1 MAASILFENIIHQ
14 VKSSNLNFRIEM
26 APFSANIVIKKS
38 LIKDSLGFYLQPELP
53 FKEQNHAEIADELL
67 TARVK
72 HEKIKTEYQALEV
85 SYNCVIN
92 GLKDVLTENKSYQ
105 KIITNLQKTCE
116 NNIEAKKDNHVEPI
130 AELQVEKEQSKKKI
144 LNGIK
149 SCDNI
154 VVESDT
160 IGSTFL

>member
-14 VKSSNLNFRIEM
+14 VKSSNLNFWIEM

-85 SYNCVIN
+85 SCY
-92 GLKDVLTENKSYQ
+92 K
-105 KIITNLQKTCE
+105 
-116 NNIEAKKDNHVEPI
+116 
-130 AELQVEKEQSKKKI
+130 
-144 LNGIK
+144 
-149 SCDNI
+149 
-154 VVESDT
+154 
-160 IGSTFL
+160 

>member
-1 MAASILFENIIHQ
+1 MKRLKQNI
-14 VKSSNLNFRIEM
+14 K
-26 APFSANIVIKKS
+26 
-38 LIKDSLGFYLQPELP
+38 
-53 FKEQNHAEIADELL
+53 LL
-67 TARVK
+67 R
-72 HEKIKTEYQALEV
+72 
-85 SYNCVIN
+85 SRVIN
-92 GLKDVLTENKSYQ
+92 DLKEALTENKSYQ